1 MSTDAQDSTAPIAI
15 KLSPVEKIKQASDF
29 LMGTID
35 QELADPIDHFNND
48 NLQLLKFHGTYQQDD
63 RDKRAELKKAG
74 GGKAYSMMLRCRI
87 PGGRMTADQFVAHLD
102 MCDELGNATL
112 KITTRQTLQLHG
124 ILKNN
129 LRETIKR
136 INDVEL
142 STLAA
147 CGDVNRNIMC
157 CPAKRTGGIHAELE
171 KFTDDLTE
179 ALAPQTPAYHELWIT
194 DPETGEKALAGGGE
208 PTPKTPVEEPLYGPT
223 YLPRKFKVG
232 ICLPEDNCID
242 LYTQD
247 LGFIAVVRDGQI
259 VGYNV
264 TVGGGMGR
272 TPSAKKTFAA
282 LAKRMA
288 FVTPEQAIGVSK
300 AVLIVQRDN
309 GNRAD
314 RKTARMK
321 YLIANWGIEKFRAEV
336 EKVFGEKLADCT
348 EEDVHGFDDHM
359 GWQEQGDGKWSY
371 GLNIENGRLY
381 DDDKIQ
387 LKAALRKIC
396 GTFKREI
403 RLTGHQSIIFCDIDE
418 SDKDQLIEMIK
429 AHGIPT
435 TEQTSTVRRWSMS
448 CVALPTCGLAIT
460 ESERRLPSI
469 IDSIEEPLAKLG
481 LSNERFTIRMT
492 GCPNGC
498 ARPYNADLALV
509 GRAVGKYTLF
519 AGGGWLGNRMAYIY
533 KDQVKDEVVVDE
545 MVGIFSAF
553 KANREGEESLGDFCA
568 RVGEEKL
575 AELAEAAP
583 RP

>member
-1 MSTDAQDSTAPIAI
+1 
-15 KLSPVEKIKQASDF
+15 
-29 LMGTID
+29 
-35 QELADPIDHFNND
+35 
-48 NLQLLKFHGTYQQDD
+48 
-63 RDKRAELKKAG
+63 
-74 GGKAYSMMLRCRI
+74 
-87 PGGRMTADQFVAHLD
+87 
-102 MCDELGNATL
+102 MCDELGNSTL

-157 CPAKRTGGIHAELE
+157 CPAKRTGSIHAELE

-208 PTPKTPVEEPLYGPT
+208 PAEKKPVDEPLYGPT

-247 LGFIAVVRDGQI
+247 LGFIAVVREGKI
-259 VGYNV
+259 IGYNV

-321 YLIANWGIEKFRAEV
+321 YLIGHAESNIEAACDEV
-336 EKVFGEKLADCT
+336 LWSGVGRFGKHLRFFKKQDVKHVTMAGKLFKSDLLYGGSLWLRHLPDLTCVRTFGPLLLGRRRDAR
-348 EEDVHGFDDHM
+348 DDRLLNAVIDTYHRS
-359 GWQEQGDGKWSY
+359 GLEICSATSLAPELLVKEGNLTRRNLPVSLQGDAEFGFQVAKTMG
-371 GLNIENGRLY
+371 GLDIGQAVAIKDGTVIAVEAIE
-381 DDDKIQ
+381 
-387 LKAALRKIC
+387 
-396 GTFKREI
+396 GT
-403 RLTGHQSIIFCDIDE
+403 D
-418 SDKDQLIEMIK
+418 
-429 AHGIPT
+429 
-435 TEQTSTVRRWSMS
+435 
-448 CVALPTCGLAIT
+448 
-460 ESERRLPSI
+460 
-469 IDSIEEPLAKLG
+469 
-481 LSNERFTIRMT
+481 
-492 GCPNGC
+492 
-498 ARPYNADLALV
+498 
-509 GRAVGKYTLF
+509 
-519 AGGGWLGNRMAYIY
+519 
-533 KDQVKDEVVVDE
+533 
-545 MVGIFSAF
+545 
-553 KANREGEESLGDFCA
+553 
-568 RVGEEKL
+568 
-575 AELAEAAP
+575 
-583 RP
+583 